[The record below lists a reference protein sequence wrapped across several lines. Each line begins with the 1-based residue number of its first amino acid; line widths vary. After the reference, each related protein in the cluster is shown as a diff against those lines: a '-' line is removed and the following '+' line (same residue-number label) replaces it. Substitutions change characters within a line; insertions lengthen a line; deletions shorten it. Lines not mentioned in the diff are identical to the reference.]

1 MFPSL
6 LLSWFTVFKSYG
18 LVIYDLDRLVL
29 RSVGHLYRRKRLSQY
44 LEISVFVLHNSV
56 HSGISEIGKF
66 RLEKELI
73 KVGPLLFKVLALKID
88 VQRAFTRASCRNIKS
103 FSIGIKHNKNK

>member
-1 MFPSL
+1 
-6 LLSWFTVFKSYG
+6 
-18 LVIYDLDRLVL
+18 
-29 RSVGHLYRRKRLSQY
+29 
-44 LEISVFVLHNSV
+44 V

-88 VQRAFTRASCRNIKS
+88 VQRALLGLRVAISNHS
-103 FSIGIKHNKNK
+103 L